1 MSITVLLVDDH
12 ALLRQTLSYRLN
24 LEPDIKVVGDVA
36 DAQEAV
42 AAVGRL
48 RPNVVVFD
56 IDMPGQSCFDATK
69 VILKKS
75 PESQILF
82 LSAFFHDRYIEQALE
97 VQALGYLTKSEP
109 PENLVRAV
117 RAISMGEVYFSP
129 QVLQRIIVDEHG
141 ARLSQGAKRSLTS
154 LLTARELEIL
164 RQIARG
170 LAKKEIAELLHISIK
185 TVENHTHSL
194 MTKLVIH
201 DRVMLA
207 RFAIREGLAEA

>member
-1 MSITVLLVDDH
+1 MLLVDDH

-24 LEPDIKVVGDVA
+24 LEPDIKVVGDVSN
-36 DAQEAV
+36 AQEAV
-42 AAVGRL
+42 QAAGRL
-48 RPNVVVFD
+48 LPNVVVFD
-56 IDMPGQSCFDATK
+56 IDMPGQSCFDAAK
-69 VILKKS
+69 LIYQKS
-75 PESQILF
+75 PESHILF

-97 VQALGYLTKSEP
+97 VQAVGYLTKGEP

-117 RAISMGEVYFSP
+117 RAVATGEVYFSE
-129 QVLQRIIVDEHG
+129 QVLGRIVVDQHG
-141 ARLSQGAKRSLTS
+141 ARLRQGAGRSLTS
-154 LLTARELEIL
+154 LLTARELEVL

-170 LAKKEIAELLHISIK
+170 LAKKEIAELLHISLK

-194 MTKLVIH
+194 MTKLAIH